1 MTVADAMIA
10 ALIAAGQDR
19 SLAVRFGSLDGAML
33 TVIAGRV
40 PGGDGMAISVDLR
53 EFAPGDAGRILDDS
67 DVAECYPA
75 SRGERKPSAGWV
87 EGDGALPGDIML
99 HVGRCIAA
107 AGPGGSWVVAML
119 AKSVDGAPAMTVVA
133 QGKASSRLAAQL
145 AAEDALLAI
154 AAEIVGAVGR

>member
-1 MTVADAMIA
+1 MTA
-10 ALIAAGQDR
+10 ATTMRMGGAGVTTRDHCPTCGHRHQR
-19 SLAVRFGSLDGAML
+19 GP
-33 TVIAGRV
+33 TGRLV
-40 PGGDGMAISVDLR
+40 CGGDDGTCKCDPADPCRCGVCEMAR
-53 EFAPGDAGRILDDS
+53 
-67 DVAECYPA
+67 A
-75 SRGERKPSAGWV
+75 SRAERKPSAGWV

-119 AKSVDGAPAMTVVA
+119 AKSVDGAPTMTVVA
-133 QGKASSRLAAQL
+133 QGKASSRIAAQL